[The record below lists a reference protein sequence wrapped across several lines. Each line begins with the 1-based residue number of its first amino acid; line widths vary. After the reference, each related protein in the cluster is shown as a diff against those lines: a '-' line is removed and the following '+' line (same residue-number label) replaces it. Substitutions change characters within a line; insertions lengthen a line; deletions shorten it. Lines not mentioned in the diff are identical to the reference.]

1 LSSAKTTRAAQPAR
15 KNASTDG
22 ALSRSRYALFLA
34 ITVLAPFLILAA
46 IEVTIRVANP
56 GGGLPLFVDAQFVNG
71 DYLVANPRI
80 GSRWFAGVEKPPA
93 AAPEL
98 FARQKPANGF
108 RVFVLGESA
117 AAGFPYPRNVTFSRL
132 VRDALRDALPN
143 DSVEVANLAIAAT
156 NSFAMLDI
164 AKEVAE
170 QHPDAVLIYAGHNEY
185 YGALGAASRINVPGG
200 AAIERL
206 YLKLLR
212 LRTVLALRNLF
223 VALRSSGKTSD
234 PSLEAASLME
244 VLARDRQVPLGS
256 PLYGRGIKQFEDNL
270 DAIIHV
276 FERNRVPVFVASVAS
291 NLRDQ
296 PPFAADANARAG
308 GADSVFQLA
317 RATLGRGDTTQALKL
332 YSSARDMDVVRFRAP
347 GTFNEVIQRVA
358 ARNGATY
365 VPVAEAFAAASP
377 GRIPGANLFLEH
389 VHPTREGQALI
400 GQVFFDALLKGNLFG
415 NGADTSRVRPWIEYV
430 RDQAVTPFD
439 ERIAFHTTRTLTL
452 RWPFVPVTRQVDYRG
467 TYVPTDL
474 LDSLAFAVSRGD
486 RWEVAK
492 LNLAAAY
499 EKRHQYDSAAA
510 EYAGLARDAP
520 LLEEPNRLLARA
532 LALAGR
538 SSQADTA
545 LRKAGIA
552 PTAQSLAALARIAAQ
567 RRNIPEAISLY
578 QRSLALEPKQ
588 PDALYQ
594 LSLTYGLAR
603 DLPNAQKTA
612 IQLARVAPDYPGL
625 PELLSTL
632 GLGRQPAARSPAPK
646 GSKR

>member
-1 LSSAKTTRAAQPAR
+1 MK
-15 KNASTDG
+15 KI
-22 ALSRSRYALFLA
+22 LFLA

-46 IEVTIRVANP
+46 IELGLRVANP

-80 GSRWFAGVEKPPA
+80 GSRWFASVEKPPA

-117 AAGFPYPRNVTFSRL
+117 AAGFPYPRNVMFSRL

-143 DSVEVANLAIAAT
+143 DSVEVVNLAIAAT

-164 AKEVAE
+164 ANEVAE

-185 YGALGAASRINVPGG
+185 YGALGAASRVNIPGG
-200 AAIERL
+200 AAVERL
-206 YLKLLR
+206 YMKLLR
-212 LRTVLALRNLF
+212 LRIVLALRNAIAS
-223 VALRSSGKTSD
+223 VRTSSRPSD
-234 PSLEAASLME
+234 SNLEAASLME
-244 VLARDRQVPLGS
+244 VLARDRLVPLAS
-256 PLYGRGIKQFEDNL
+256 PVYERGLKQFETNL
-270 DAIIHV
+270 EAIVHV
-276 FERNRVPVFVASVAS
+276 FERNHVPVFVASVAS

-296 PPFAADANARAG
+296 PPFAADANSRPG

-317 RATLGRGDTTQALKL
+317 RAAFGRGDTVRAQGLF
-332 YSSARDMDVVRFRAP
+332 SQARDLDVVRFRAP
-347 GTFNEVIQRVA
+347 GTFNDVIQRVA
-358 ARNGATY
+358 GRTGATY

-400 GQVFFDALLKGNLFG
+400 GHVFFEAFIKGGLVG
-415 NGADTSRVRPWIEYV
+415 RSADTSRVRPWNEYASNE
-430 RDQAVTPFD
+430 AVTPFD
-439 ERIAFHTTRTLTL
+439 ERIAFHTVRTLTL

-474 LDSLAFAVSRGD
+474 LDSLAFAVARGG
-486 RWEVAK
+486 RWEVGK
-492 LNLAAAY
+492 VELAAAY
-499 EKRHQYDSAAA
+499 EKRQQYDSAAA

-520 LLEEPNRLLARA
+520 LLEEPHRLLARS
-532 LALAGR
+532 LALAGH

-578 QRSLALEPKQ
+578 QRSLALQPKQ

-632 GLGRQPAARSPAPK
+632 GLGRQPGARSSGPK
-646 GSKR
+646 GARR

>member
-1 LSSAKTTRAAQPAR
+1 MEQSHPMK
-15 KNASTDG
+15 KI
-22 ALSRSRYALFLA
+22 LFLA
-34 ITVLAPFLILAA
+34 ITVLAPFLLLAA
-46 IEVTIRVANP
+46 IELALRVANP

-71 DYLVANPRI
+71 EYLVANPRI

-98 FARQKPANGF
+98 FAKQKPANGF

-117 AAGFPYPRNVTFSRL
+117 AAGFPYPRNVMFSRL

-143 DSVEVANLAIAAT
+143 DSVEVVNLAIAAT

-164 AKEVAE
+164 ANEVAE

-185 YGALGAASRINVPGG
+185 YGALGAASRVNVPGG
-200 AAIERL
+200 AAVERL

-212 LRTVLALRNLF
+212 LRIVLALRNLF
-223 VALRSSGKTSD
+223 ASLRSPGKTSD
-234 PSLEAASLME
+234 ASLEAASLME
-244 VLARDRQVPLGS
+244 VLARDREVPLGS
-256 PLYGRGIKQFEDNL
+256 PLYERGVTQFEQNL
-270 DAIIHV
+270 DAIIHA

-317 RATLGRGDTTQALKL
+317 RATLGRGDTTQAEKL
-332 YSSARDMDVVRFRAP
+332 FSSARDMDVVRFRAP

-358 ARNGATY
+358 ARNGAMY

-400 GQVFFDALLKGNLFG
+400 GHVFFESVLKGSLLG
-415 NGADTSRVRPWIEYV
+415 NGADTSRVRQWNEYV
-430 RDQAVTPFD
+430 RSEAMTPLD
-439 ERIAFHTTRTLTL
+439 ERIAFHTVRTLTL
-452 RWPFVPVTRQVDYRG
+452 RWPFVPVARQVDYRG

-474 LDSLAFAVSRGD
+474 LDSLAFAVSRGG

-492 LNLAAAY
+492 VELAAAY
-499 EKRHQYDSAAA
+499 EKRQQYDSAAA

-520 LLEEPNRLLARA
+520 LLEEPHRLLARA
-532 LALAGR
+532 LALAGH

-578 QRSLALEPKQ
+578 QRSLALQPKQ

-632 GLGRQPAARSPAPK
+632 GLGRQPGARSPAPK
-646 GSKR
+646 GFRR